1 MREVNSKI
9 TEKIHSLIGDDAPS
23 ELLDFFDRMLERQI
37 KQETALF
44 SPAEM
49 SEFYYREIVK
59 VAQNSTVI
67 KYIEEK
73 NNE

>member
-23 ELLDFFDRMLERQI
+23 ELKDFFDEMLKFQI
-37 KQETALF
+37 KHETHFF
-44 SPAEM
+44 SPTEL
-49 SEFYYREIVK
+49 SGYYNHEIIK
-59 VAQNSTVI
+59 LAQNDSVI
-67 KYIEEK
+67 KYIADK

>member
-23 ELLDFFDRMLERQI
+23 ELIDFFDRMLEHQI

-44 SPAEM
+44 TSAEM

-59 VAQNSTVI
+59 VSQNSSVI

>member
-1 MREVNSKI
+1 MRKVNPKI

-23 ELLDFFDRMLERQI
+23 DLIDFFDRMLERQI

-44 SPAEM
+44 TTSEM
-49 SEFYYREIVK
+49 SKYYSEEISK
-59 VAQNSTVI
+59 IARNNSVI